1 MFSALQ
7 SSAILPDN
15 FPQSESPFRAED
27 LADAFNPS
35 FRWGNSAKNLS
46 APHHRTCGEMVCQLS
61 NPEDY
66 LWQGF
71 MDDASM
77 PYDEQMADE
86 LDFNLANA
94 FPEPDSISDS
104 EPEVINEDD
113 EVRTLNSV
121 KMETDD
127 VKVEEA
133 STSASTSSTSLKG
146 VSKIGNMTIID
157 IDGLNQE
164 QVWKVFEFIYNSVHY
179 GVRYKELTQRKA
191 VIMITAGFQGML
203 RYWWDDLNE
212 ASKTFILQG
221 GIPENFE
228 NVITL
233 FFAAMVIQFLGSQ
246 QKIKDRYKEA
256 FFIGKLCDLTKI
268 KAYQQHMTHLMY
280 QFPGGYFRAEYKQY
294 YVNSFPSSF
303 SNLVKEWIKSAGL
316 QIDDQITLAQIN
328 AFIDEVTDL
337 ECARLRMKKEFKQ
350 VKGFN
355 SSFCNKETKSKD
367 FGCAAAEKKCSCK
380 VKNRRNKYGK
390 KYKYESKEDE
400 TSDSTSS
407 ESPTEV
413 VSTFSYDTSSVMFNM
428 VRKPYA
434 FPKKAKVRAESSS
447 SSLSTTSGSEE
458 SEPSWMKKRRPS
470 TLNLSKKEQRDYRP
484 LPLFSNMVEQAEE
497 IAKTEE
503 WHRMIHPG
511 LRQNQGNL
519 PSPVLQQT
527 TSTDFAIPKTAA
539 KPSPSIVEKQLEKE
553 RQDRYCAEEHQ
564 LKAIQAMFSALEQVN
579 NKIEQLH
586 KLVLN
591 TQSQSAAIEAK
602 VDQCHGELQYL
613 IDKAAMSEIAK
624 EPVSEWKLQ
633 RPVNTCQVI
642 PFNEKE
648 HVSYFS
654 EVWIKLP
661 KIPSFRVD
669 ALWDTG
675 AALSYLN
682 QELVPPQ
689 LRQKLRHGIPVSYA
703 NNSRG
708 QINQTVQCQIALTN
722 LKAQVTLY
730 LHPNP
735 NTDLTIGSDV
745 ISKLTPWA
753 IQPTGLITFSFNSLP
768 YTITT
773 KPRGSFLVGGV
784 MPKLPNPTKELQYQ
798 QWFDQAKAK
807 WSSELKICEDQLAK
821 QTSDNPLAFWER
833 EEYWISLS
841 VNPEPKGLKE
851 THPGMSIEDA
861 NLCKIKIDQMLKD
874 GLISP
879 LNNPYACQ
887 AFYVNNHSEQK
898 RGKKRLVINYKP
910 INDWLEHK
918 RFPLPLKD
926 ELLRRIKDCQNGVT
940 VLTKEQVA
948 EKELKYSEPYI
959 LPPAN
964 AKLQP
969 MESASNWHTNALKE
983 IAKLQ
988 YSIISRIDAMVK
1000 AKQSAT
1006 PSTSATPPPTASQ
1019 QLVPLK
1025 YNTSA
1030 SSSILPRM
1038 FLALQSSA
1046 ILPDNFPQSESPFR
1060 AEDLADA
1067 FNPSFRWGNSAKNLS
1082 APHHRYTCGEM
1093 VCQLSN
1099 PEDYLWQGFM
1109 DDASMPYDEQMADEL
1124 DFNLANAFP
1133 EPDSISDSEP
1143 EVINEDDEVRRLNP
1157 VKMEID
1163 DVKVEEPSTSASTS
1177 STSLKGVSKIGD
1189 MTIIDIDG
1197 LNQEQV
1203 WKVFEFIY
1211 NSVHYGVRYK
1221 ELTQRKAMI
1230 MITAGFQGMLRYWWD
1245 DLNEASK
1252 TFILQGGILENFE
1265 NVITLFFAAMVIQ
1278 FLGSQQ
1284 KIKDKYKEAFFRGK
1298 LCDLTKIKAYQQHM
1312 THLMYQFPG
1321 GYFRVE
1327 YKQYYVNSFP
1337 SSFSNLVKERI
1348 KSAGLQIDDQITL
1361 AQINVFI
1368 DEVTDLECARLRMKK
1383 EFKQVKGFNSSF
1395 CNKETKSK
1403 DFGCAAAEKKC
1414 SCKVKNRGNKYED
1427 ETSDSTS
1434 SESPTEVVST
1444 FFDDTSSVMFNM
1456 VRKPYAFP
1464 KKAKVRAESS
1474 SSSPSTT
1481 SGSEESEPSWMKKRR
1496 PSTLNLSK
1504 KEQRDY
1510 RPLPLFSNMVE
1521 QAEEIAKTEEWRRMI
1536 HPGLRQ
1542 NQGNLPSPVLQ
1553 QTASTDFAIPKT
1565 AAKPSPSV
1573 VEKQLEKERQD
1584 RYCTEEHQLKAIQ
1597 AMFSALE
1604 QVNNKIEQLHKL
1616 VLNTQSQSA
1625 AIEAKVDQC
1634 HGELQYLI
1642 DKAAMSKIAK
1652 EPVSEWKLQRP
1663 VNTCQVIPFNEKEHV
1678 SYFSEVWIKLPKIPS
1693 FRVDALWDTGAA
1705 LSYLN
1710 QELVPPQLR
1719 QKLRHGIPVSY
1730 ANNSRGQINQT
1741 VQCQIALT
1749 NLKAQVTLYLHP
1761 NPNTDLTIGS
1771 DVISKLTPWA
1781 IQPTGLITFSFNSLP
1796 YTITT
1801 KPRGSFLVGGVM
1813 PKLPNPTKEL
1823 QYQQWFDQA
1832 KAKWSSE
1839 LKICEDQ
1846 LAKQTSDNPLAFW
1859 EREEYWISLPG
1870 NPEPKGLKATH
1881 PGMSIEDANLCK
1893 IKIDQ
1898 MLKDGLISPSNN
1910 PYACQAFYVNNHSE
1924 QKQGKKRL
1932 VINYKPI
1939 NDWLEHKRFP
1949 LPLKDDLL
1957 RRIKDCQGSVM
1968 ATRRTSKGNDGTKAD
1983 RDLHHHNEETDF
1995 DLCQRDTEAVL
2006 FDTSARSSRRR
2017 TTERAQRKAH
2027 QSERTRREEEDFND
2041 TSRKSKLGRDI
2052 INKG

>member
-1 MFSALQ
+1 
-7 SSAILPDN
+7 
-15 FPQSESPFRAED
+15 
-27 LADAFNPS
+27 
-35 FRWGNSAKNLS
+35 
-46 APHHRTCGEMVCQLS
+46 
-61 NPEDY
+61 
-66 LWQGF
+66 
-71 MDDASM
+71 
-77 PYDEQMADE
+77 
-86 LDFNLANA
+86 
-94 FPEPDSISDS
+94 
-104 EPEVINEDD
+104 
-113 EVRTLNSV
+113 
-121 KMETDD
+121 
-127 VKVEEA
+127 
-133 STSASTSSTSLKG
+133 
-146 VSKIGNMTIID
+146 
-157 IDGLNQE
+157 
-164 QVWKVFEFIYNSVHY
+164 
-179 GVRYKELTQRKA
+179 
-191 VIMITAGFQGML
+191 MITAGFQGML

-221 GIPENFE
+221 EIPENFE

-233 FFAAMVIQFLGSQ
+233 FFAAMVRQFLGSQ

-256 FFIGKLCDLTKI
+256 FFRGKLCHLTKI

-280 QFPGGYFRAEYKQY
+280 QFTGGYFRAEYKQY

-303 SNLVKEWIKSAGL
+303 SNLVKERIKSAGL

-390 KYKYESKEDE
+390 KYKVARRTRTLSKEERKKVRCYICQKEGYIAPECSKRKKRFGNAVLPEKYEYEVVYCNRFEKHDIPISEYMQYESEEDE

-413 VSTFSYDTSSVMFNM
+413 VSTFSDDTSSVMFNM

-447 SSLSTTSGSEE
+447 SSPSKTSGSEE
-458 SEPSWMKKRRPS
+458 SEPSWMKKGRPS

-503 WHRMIHPG
+503 WRRMIHPG

-519 PSPVLQQT
+519 LSPVLQQT
-527 TSTDFAIPKTAA
+527 ASTDFAIPKTAA
-539 KPSPSIVEKQLEKE
+539 KPSPSVVEKQLEKE

-602 VDQCHGELQYL
+602 VDQCHGELEYL

-624 EPVSEWKLQ
+624 ESVSEWKLQ
-633 RPVNTCQVI
+633 RSVNTCQVI

-675 AALSYLN
+675 AALFYLN
-682 QELVPPQ
+682 QELMPPQ

-730 LHPNP
+730 LHPHS

-753 IQPTGLITFSFNSLP
+753 IQRTGNIQMQDHVLKKINQYPDQLSSKKEVQYF
-768 YTITT
+768 
-773 KPRGSFLVGGV
+773 VGC
-784 MPKLPNPTKELQYQ
+784 LQWIAPQYP
-798 QWFDQAKAK
+798 
-807 WSSELKICEDQLAK
+807 QLAK
-821 QTSDNPLAFWER
+821 DLLIFKALDRCKSFFWHERLTRAVQQIKIVCSILPPLRIPTDKPLAVYSDAS
-833 EEYWISLS
+833 EEAWDGILCEIDNDESIICRWASGRFSDTETSRPSSSRRQVKELTLCLH
-841 VNPEPKGLKE
+841 PETYKDTEGLYRCK
-851 THPGMSIEDA
+851 
-861 NLCKIKIDQMLKD
+861 LCNK
-874 GLISP
+874 LISSDY
-879 LNNPYACQ
+879 L
-887 AFYVNNHSEQK
+887 
-898 RGKKRLVINYKP
+898 
-910 INDWLEHK
+910 
-918 RFPLPLKD
+918 
-926 ELLRRIKDCQNGVT
+926 QNGVT
-940 VLTKEQVA
+940 ALTKEQVA

-983 IAKLQ
+983 IAELQ

-1006 PSTSATPPPTASQ
+1006 PLTSATPPPTASQ
-1019 QLVPLK
+1019 QLVSLN

-1030 SSSILPRM
+1030 NSSILPRM
-1038 FLALQSSA
+1038 FSALQSSA
-1046 ILPDNFPQSESPFR
+1046 ILPDNFPQSESSFS

-1099 PEDYLWQGFM
+1099 PEDYLWQDFM

-1124 DFNLANAFP
+1124 DFNLANAIP

-1157 VKMEID
+1157 VKMETD
-1163 DVKVEEPSTSASTS
+1163 DVRVEEPSTSASTS

-1197 LNQEQV
+1197 LNQEHV

-1221 ELTQRKAMI
+1221 ELTQREAVI

-1252 TFILQGGILENFE
+1252 TFILQGGIPENFE

-1284 KIKDKYKEAFFRGK
+1284 KIKDRYKEAFFRGK

-1312 THLMYQFPG
+1312 THLINQFPG
-1321 GYFRVE
+1321 GYFRAE

-1337 SSFSNLVKERI
+1337 SSFSNLIKERI

-1361 AQINVFI
+1361 AQINAFI
-1368 DEVTDLECARLRMKK
+1368 DEVTDLECAKLRKKK
-1383 EFKQVKGFNSSF
+1383 EFKQVKGFNSF

-1414 SCKVKNRGNKYED
+1414 CCKVKNRRNKYGKKYKYESEED

-1444 FFDDTSSVMFNM
+1444 FSDDTSSVMFNM

-1510 RPLPLFSNMVE
+1510 KPLPLFSNMVE

-1536 HPGLRQ
+1536 HPDLRQ

-1573 VEKQLEKERQD
+1573 LEKQLEKEKQD
-1584 RYCTEEHQLKAIQ
+1584 RYCAEEHQLKAIQ

-1604 QVNNKIEQLHKL
+1604 QVNNKIDQLHKL

-1625 AIEAKVDQC
+1625 AIEAQVDQC

-1642 DKAAMSKIAK
+1642 DKAAMSEIAK
-1652 EPVSEWKLQRP
+1652 ESVSEWK
-1663 VNTCQVIPFNEKEHV
+1663 
-1678 SYFSEVWIKLPKIPS
+1678 
-1693 FRVDALWDTGAA
+1693 
-1705 LSYLN
+1705 
-1710 QELVPPQLR
+1710 
-1719 QKLRHGIPVSY
+1719 
-1730 ANNSRGQINQT
+1730 
-1741 VQCQIALT
+1741 
-1749 NLKAQVTLYLHP
+1749 
-1761 NPNTDLTIGS
+1761 
-1771 DVISKLTPWA
+1771 
-1781 IQPTGLITFSFNSLP
+1781 
-1796 YTITT
+1796 
-1801 KPRGSFLVGGVM
+1801 
-1813 PKLPNPTKEL
+1813 
-1823 QYQQWFDQA
+1823 
-1832 KAKWSSE
+1832 
-1839 LKICEDQ
+1839 
-1846 LAKQTSDNPLAFW
+1846 
-1859 EREEYWISLPG
+1859 
-1870 NPEPKGLKATH
+1870 
-1881 PGMSIEDANLCK
+1881 
-1893 IKIDQ
+1893 
-1898 MLKDGLISPSNN
+1898 
-1910 PYACQAFYVNNHSE
+1910 
-1924 QKQGKKRL
+1924 
-1932 VINYKPI
+1932 
-1939 NDWLEHKRFP
+1939 
-1949 LPLKDDLL
+1949 
-1957 RRIKDCQGSVM
+1957 
-1968 ATRRTSKGNDGTKAD
+1968 
-1983 RDLHHHNEETDF
+1983 
-1995 DLCQRDTEAVL
+1995 
-2006 FDTSARSSRRR
+2006 
-2017 TTERAQRKAH
+2017 
-2027 QSERTRREEEDFND
+2027 
-2041 TSRKSKLGRDI
+2041 
-2052 INKG
+2052 